1 LRFMLDELLLLLLLN
16 FCDGKDEIVF
26 IKLLLLLLLIA
37 NTFKGTIAITIANI
51 ISINNL
57 RFLFIQI

>member
-1 LRFMLDELLLLLLLN
+1 MPDELLLLLLN

-37 NTFKGTIAITIANI
+37 NTFKGTIAITID
-51 ISINNL
+51 
-57 RFLFIQI
+57 